1 MCFRVWEEGFK
12 DGSEMV
18 TKGVS
23 TTLVNIARTIN
34 NLSLLVAFVA
44 KFITF
49 SSYPTI
55 GKEWNQ

>member
-18 TKGVS
+18 TKKVS
-23 TTLVNIARTIN
+23 TTLAKIARTIN

-44 KFITF
+44 FVAKFITF

-55 GKEWNQ
+55 SKE